1 LSDLELRGLT
11 KKFGGF
17 KAVDHVTLKVESG
30 EFLSLI
36 GPSGCGKT
44 TTLRMIAGLSEP
56 DGGSIFIKN
65 EVVNEKPVHKRNIG
79 MVFQSYALFPHMT
92 VFDNIAFGLRMK
104 KFNRTAIKQKVD
116 DALHLVQLPHLR
128 DRYPKQISGGQQQ
141 RVALA
146 RAIVTEPA
154 VLLLDEPM
162 SNLDAKLREQMRVD
176 LKQLQQKLG
185 ITTIYVT
192 HDQIEAFTMSDQ
204 VVLMHAGRIEQ
215 IGTPLDVYE
224 MPATVFAANFIGHSN
239 IFRSKFVPDDYGAG
253 SYVVTE
259 KGLKIKVAPRAA
271 FESDESLCLAIR
283 PERIRLLESGRDAKL
298 ENRLAGKIEFI
309 AYLGASTQYQVSAE
323 SGDIFIVEEQNI
335 RGYQTR
341 KKGGSIFLEWSMHD
355 CLLTP
360 MPPPQGPADREL

>member
-1 LSDLELRGLT
+1 LSDLELRDLT
-11 KKFGGF
+11 KNFGGF

-104 KFNRTAIKQKVD
+104 KLNKNNIQKKVD
-116 DALHLVQLPHLR
+116 EVLHLIQLPHLG

-204 VVLMHAGRIEQ
+204 VVVMNEGRIEQ
-215 IGTPLDVYE
+215 IGTPVDVYE

-239 IFRSKFVPDDYGAG
+239 IIRSKLVRQTDGSD

-259 KGLKIKVAPRAA
+259 KGLKIKVAPKEV
-271 FESDESLCLAIR
+271 FENGEKVCLAIR
-283 PERIRLLESGRDAKL
+283 PERIRLLALNQEAKL
-298 ENRLAGKIEFI
+298 ENRLEGKIDFI
-309 AYLGASTQYQVSAE
+309 AYLGASTQYQVSLE
-323 SGDIFIVEEQNI
+323 TGDNFVVEEQNI

-341 KKGGSIFLEWSMHD
+341 KKGATIFLEWSADD
-355 CLLTP
+355 CLLTRLP
-360 MPPPQGPADREL
+360 RQQEPADREL

>member
-1 LSDLELRGLT
+1 MSDLELRGLT
-11 KKFGGF
+11 KNFGGF
-17 KAVDHVTLKVESG
+17 KAVDQVSLKVESG

-56 DGGSIFIKN
+56 DGGSVCIKN
-65 EVVNEKPVHKRNIG
+65 EIVNEKPVHKRNIG
-79 MVFQSYALFPHMT
+79 MVFQSYALFPHMS

-104 KFNRTAIKQKVD
+104 KLNKTAIQKKVD
-116 DALHLVQLPHLR
+116 AVLRLIQLPQLG

-185 ITTIYVT
+185 ITAIYVT
-192 HDQIEAFTMSDQ
+192 HDQIEAFTMSDR
-204 VVLMHAGRIEQ
+204 VVIMNEGRVEQ

-239 IFRSKFVPDDYGAG
+239 IFRSQLVRPENAAD
-253 SYVVTE
+253 SYIVTE
-259 KGLKIKVAPRAA
+259 KGLKINATPRGT
-271 FESDESLCLAIR
+271 FESGEPVCLAVR
-283 PERIRLLESGRDAKL
+283 PERIRLLAPDQEAGL
-298 ENRLAGKIEFI
+298 ENRQKGRIDFI
-309 AYLGASTQYQVSAE
+309 AYLGASTQYQVSLDT
-323 SGDIFIVEEQNI
+323 GDIFVVEEQNI

-341 KKGGSIFLEWSMHD
+341 KKGATIFLEWSADD
-355 CLLTP
+355 CLLTHLP
-360 MPPPQGPADREL
+360 RGQDPAERQL

>member
-1 LSDLELRGLT
+1 LSELELRDLT
-11 KKFGGF
+11 KSFGGF
-17 KAVDHVTLKVESG
+17 KAVDQITLKVESG

-44 TTLRMIAGLSEP
+44 TTLRMIAGLIEP
-56 DGGSIFIKN
+56 DGGSVCIQN
-65 EVVNEKPVHKRNIG
+65 EIINEKPVHKRNIG
-79 MVFQSYALFPHMT
+79 MVFQSYALFPHMS

-104 KFNRTAIKQKVD
+104 KLKKSDITRKVNEV
-116 DALHLVQLPHLR
+116 LEMIQLPQLG
-128 DRYPKQISGGQQQ
+128 DRYPKQVSGGQQQ

-192 HDQIEAFTMSDQ
+192 HDQIEAFTMSDR
-204 VVLMHAGRIEQ
+204 VVVMNEGRIEQ

-239 IFRSKFVPDDYGAG
+239 IFRSEFGGGKNGAAP
-253 SYVVTE
+253 YVLTE
-259 KGLKIKVAPRAA
+259 KGLKIQVAPRQD
-271 FESDESLCLAIR
+271 FESGEKVCLAVR
-283 PERIRLLESGRDAKL
+283 PERIRLLEPDREAGH
-298 ENRLAGKIEFI
+298 ENRLAGTIEFV
-309 AYLGASTQYQVSAE
+309 AYLGASTQYQVS
-323 SGDIFIVEEQNI
+323 SPTGDNFVVEEQNT
-335 RGYQTR
+335 RGYRTR
-341 KKGGSIFLEWSMHD
+341 QKGAAVYLEWSVDD

-360 MPPPQGPADREL
+360 LPRRQDSSDRY

>member
-1 LSDLELRGLT
+1 MSDLELRGLT
-11 KKFGGF
+11 KNFGKF
-17 KAVDHVTLKVESG
+17 KAVDQVSLKAESG

-56 DGGSIFIKN
+56 DAGSILIKN
-65 EVVNEKPVHKRNIG
+65 EAINEKPVHKRNIG

-92 VFDNIAFGLRMK
+92 VFENIAFGLRMQK
-104 KFNRTAIKQKVD
+104 RSKSEIEKKVD
-116 DALHLVQLPHLR
+116 AVLQLVQLPFLR

-192 HDQIEAFTMSDQ
+192 HDQIEAFTMSDR
-204 VVLMHAGRIEQ
+204 VVLMNEGRIEQ
-215 IGTPLDVYE
+215 TGSPIDVYE

-239 IFRSKFVPDDYGAG
+239 IFRSKFLPVKEG
-253 SYVVTE
+253 SECCVETE
-259 KGLKIKVAPRAA
+259 NGLKIQVAPREDFAG
-271 FESDESLCLAIR
+271 DESVCLAVR
-283 PERIRLLESGRDAKL
+283 PERIRLLASDREATL

-309 AYLGASTQYQVSAE
+309 AYLGASIQYQVAAE
-323 SGDIFIVEEQNI
+323 SGDTFIVEEQNI

-341 KKGGSIFLEWSMHD
+341 KKGGSVFLEWSVHD
-355 CLLTP
+355 CLLTRL
-360 MPPPQGPADREL
+360 PPPQNSASRQS